1 MMLKFLFKGLMR
13 DKSRSFLPVLVVA
26 LGVMMTVLL
35 QSLLGGFLGES
46 IESTANFTTGH
57 LKVMTRAYS
66 ENSSQLPND
75 LALIGVDTLRI
86 SLQKQFPDVTWAER
100 IQFGGL
106 LDAPDS
112 SGHTRSQGN
121 VMGMGISLLNSQEE
135 INRIDLKPRLVSG
148 RFPTKAGEIVLS
160 EDLFHKMNLKLGDK
174 VTLISSGMYGDMAM
188 YNFHV
193 SGTLHFGINVLDRG
207 MMIADITD
215 IRAALNM
222 ENAAGEILGFFTGE
236 RYDNKLAKAD
246 AKIFNARY
254 AHSKDKFAPVMLPL
268 AEMNDMGFLVAYSES
283 IQTFIILIFIVAMAI
298 VLWNAGLIGGLRRY
312 GEFGLRL
319 AIGEN
324 KHEIYR
330 TLIAESFL
338 VGTVGSV
345 IGVIVGL
352 LLSWYFQ
359 VYGINFGDSL
369 KDSTFL
375 MPSVM
380 RAHITFTTFYI
391 GFVPGIFSTVIGSML
406 AGIGIYKRQTANLFK
421 ELES

>member
-1 MMLKFLFKGLMR
+1 MIRFLFKGLMR
-13 DKSRSFLPVLVVA
+13 DKTRSLLPIIVVA

-57 LKVMTRAYS
+57 VKVMTRAYS
-66 ENSSQLPND
+66 LNSSQIPND
-75 LALIGVDTLRI
+75 LALIGVDTLKR
-86 SLQKQFPDVTWAER
+86 SLQKQFPDMTWAER

-112 SGHTRSQGN
+112 TGHTRSQGN
-121 VMGMGISLLNSQEE
+121 VMGMGISLLKSDEE
-135 INRIDLKPRLVSG
+135 ITRIDLAPRLVSG
-148 RFPTKAGEIVLS
+148 KFPTKHGEILLS
-160 EDLFHKMNLKLGDK
+160 DDLFHKMNLKLGDK

-188 YNFHV
+188 YNYIV

-207 MMIADITD
+207 MMIADID
-215 IRAALNM
+215 DVRAALNM

-236 RYDNKLAKAD
+236 RYENKLAKETANS
-246 AKIFNARY
+246 FNARF
-254 AHSKDKFAPVMLPL
+254 AANKDKFAPVMQPL
-268 AEMNDMGFLVAYSES
+268 ANMNDMGFLVAYSES
-283 IQTFIILIFIVAMAI
+283 IQTFIIMIFIIAMAI

-319 AIGEN
+319 AIGES
-324 KHEIYR
+324 KREIYR

-338 VGTVGSV
+338 IGIVGSV
-345 IGVIVGL
+345 IGVIIGL

-359 VYGINFGDSL
+359 VVGINFGDSM
-369 KDSTFL
+369 KGSTFL

-380 RAHITFTTFYI
+380 RAHINFTTFYI
-391 GFVPGIFSTVIGSML
+391 GFVPGIFSTVIGSAL

-421 ELES
+421 ELEG

>member
-1 MMLKFLFKGLMR
+1 MLKFLFKGLMR
-13 DKSRSFLPVLVVA
+13 DRSRSFLPVLVVA
-26 LGVMMTVLL
+26 LGDMMTVLL

-66 ENSSQLPND
+66 ENSAQLPND
-75 LALIGVDTLRI
+75 MAIIGVDTLKK

-112 SGHTRSQGN
+112 NGHTRAQGN
-121 VMGMGISLLNSQEE
+121 VMGMGISLLKSQEE

-148 RFPTKAGEIVLS
+148 RFPTKAGDILLS
-160 EDLFHKMNLKLGDK
+160 DDLFHKMNLKLGDK

-207 MMIADITD
+207 MMIADMD
-215 IRAALNM
+215 DVRAALNM

-246 AKIFNARY
+246 AKIFNARF
-254 AHSKDKFAPVMLPL
+254 AGKKDKFAPVMHPL

-283 IQTFIILIFIVAMAI
+283 IQNFIVMIFIIAMAI

-338 VGTVGSV
+338 VGSVGSV
-345 IGVIVGL
+345 IGVIIGL

-380 RAHITFTTFYI
+380 RAHINFTTYYI

>member
-1 MMLKFLFKGLMR
+1 MIKFLFKGLMR
-13 DKSRSFLPVLVVA
+13 DKSRSLLPIIVVA

-35 QSLLGGFLGES
+35 QSILGGFMGET

-66 ENSSQLPND
+66 ENSSQIPND
-75 LALIGVDTLRI
+75 LALVGVDTLKK
-86 SLQKQFPDVTWAER
+86 SLQKQFPDITWAER

-112 SGHTRSQGN
+112 IGHTRSQGN
-121 VMGMGISLLNSQEE
+121 VSGMGISLLKSTEE
-135 INRIDLKPRLVSG
+135 IERIGLQPRLVSG
-148 RFPTKAGEIVLS
+148 KFPTKAGEILLS
-160 EDLFHKMNLKLGDK
+160 DDLFHKMNLKLGDK

-207 MMIADITD
+207 MMIADID
-215 IRAALNM
+215 DVRAALNM
-222 ENAAGEILGFFTGE
+222 ENAAGEILGFITGE
-236 RYDNKLAKAD
+236 RYDNKLAKAT
-246 AKIFNARY
+246 AKIFNAQH
-254 AHSKDKFAPVMLPL
+254 AASKDKFAPVMLPL
-268 AEMNDMGFLVAYSES
+268 ADMNDMGFLVAYSES
-283 IQTFIILIFIVAMAI
+283 IQTFIVMIFIIAMAI

-330 TLIAESFL
+330 SLIAESFL
-338 VGTVGSV
+338 VGTVGSI

-352 LLSWYFQ
+352 LISWYFQ
-359 VYGINFGDSL
+359 AVGIDFGDSL

-375 MPSVM
+375 MPSIM
-380 RAHITFTTFYI
+380 RGHINVTTFYI
-391 GFVPGIFSTVIGSML
+391 GFVPGIISTVIGAML

>member
-1 MMLKFLFKGLMR
+1 MMLKFLFKGLIR

-75 LALIGVDTLRI
+75 LALIGVDTLKIR
-86 SLQKQFPDVTWAER
+86 LQKQFPDITWAER

-112 SGHTRSQGN
+112 IGHTRSQGN
-121 VMGMGISLLNSQEE
+121 VMGMGINLLKSQEE

-148 RFPTKAGEIVLS
+148 HFPTKAGEILLS
-160 EDLFHKMNLKLGDK
+160 DNLFHKMNLKLGDK

-193 SGTLHFGINVLDRG
+193 SGTLRFGINVLDRG
-207 MMIADITD
+207 MMIADIND
-215 IRAALNM
+215 VRAALNM

-254 AHSKDKFAPVMLPL
+254 ARSKDKFAPVMLPL

-283 IQTFIILIFIVAMAI
+283 IQTFIIMIFIIAMAI

-352 LLSWYFQ
+352 LLSWCFQ

-380 RAHITFTTFYI
+380 RAHINFTTFYI
-391 GFVPGIFSTVIGSML
+391 GFIPGIFSTVIGSML

>member
-1 MMLKFLFKGLMR
+1 MMLKFLFKGLIR
-13 DKSRSFLPVLVVA
+13 DKSRSLLPIIVVA

-35 QSLLGGFLGES
+35 QSILGGFLGES

-75 LALIGVDTLRI
+75 LAIIGVDTLKT

-112 SGHTRSQGN
+112 IGHTRSQGN
-121 VMGMGISLLNSQEE
+121 VMGMGISLLKSDEE
-135 INRIDLKPRLVSG
+135 INRIDLKPRLISG
-148 RFPTKAGEIVLS
+148 RFPIKAGEILLS
-160 EDLFHKMNLKLGDK
+160 DELFHKMNLKLGDK

-207 MMIADITD
+207 MMIADIQD
-215 IRAALNM
+215 VRAALNM

-246 AKIFNARY
+246 AKVFNARF
-254 AHSKDKFAPVMLPL
+254 AGSKNKFAPVMLPL
-268 AEMNDMGFLVAYSES
+268 AEMNDMGFMVAYSES
-283 IQTFIILIFIVAMAI
+283 IQSFIVMIFIIAMSL

-319 AIGEN
+319 AIGED

-330 TLIAESFL
+330 TIIGESFL
-338 VGTVGSV
+338 IGIVGSV

-359 VYGINFGDSL
+359 VVGINFGDSL